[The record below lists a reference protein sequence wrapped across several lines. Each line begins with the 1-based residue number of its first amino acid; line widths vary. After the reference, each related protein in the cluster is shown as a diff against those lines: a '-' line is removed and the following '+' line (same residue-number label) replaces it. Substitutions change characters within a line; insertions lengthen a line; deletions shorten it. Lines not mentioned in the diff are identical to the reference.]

1 MINTQYI
8 FHRYFIQKVNEGKI
22 GMGKSGINVI
32 ADFKQQDEEEKEED
46 RPF

>member
-1 MINTQYI
+1 VLRCGEC
-8 FHRYFIQKVNEGKI
+8 HLLGLLHCKI

-46 RPF
+46 KPF